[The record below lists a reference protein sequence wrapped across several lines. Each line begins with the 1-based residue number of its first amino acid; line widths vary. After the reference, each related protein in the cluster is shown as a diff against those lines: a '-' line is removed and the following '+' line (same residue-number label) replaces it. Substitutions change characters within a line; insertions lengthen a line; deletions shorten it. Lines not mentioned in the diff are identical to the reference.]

1 MPFYVCLITLD
12 LTVDR
17 LKGLFICFFIYRRI
31 TVMIKKLGLQL
42 YSVRDFM
49 TTEDSIRESFRKLK
63 AMGYDEA
70 QTAGCKIP
78 YADFGRIAREEG
90 ITIVGTH
97 DNFDAM
103 IADPKT
109 AMENHRLLGTTN
121 MGIGGRFFHINSKDE
136 IFRFIEDANKLA
148 DIIYEEG
155 FKFTY
160 HHHSHEFIKY
170 DGKSIMDYLI
180 EGLDPKKTSFVLDT
194 YWLQHGGAD
203 VCTWIKKLAGRV
215 DILHLKD
222 MGMMW
227 TGDGKSTQYI
237 TEVGNG
243 NINFE
248 AAIKTA
254 CDVGVKYFCVE
265 QDTCP
270 GDPFVS
276 VKASADY
283 LLANFK
289 K

>member
-1 MPFYVCLITLD
+1 
-12 LTVDR
+12 
-17 LKGLFICFFIYRRI
+17 
-31 TVMIKKLGLQL
+31 MIKSLGLQL
-42 YSVRDFM
+42 YSIRDYM
-49 TTEDSIRESFRKLK
+49 TTEDDIRASFRKLK
-63 AMGYDEA
+63 AMGYDEG

-97 DNFDAM
+97 DNFDVM
-103 IADPKT
+103 TADPVE
-109 AMENHRLLGTTN
+109 AMKNHKLLGTTN
-121 MGIGGRFFHINSKDE
+121 MGIGGRFFHIERKEE
-136 IFRFIEDANKLA
+136 IFEFIEKANKLA
-148 DIIYEEG
+148 DVIYEEG

-194 YWLQHGGAD
+194 YWLQHAGAD

-227 TGDGKSTQYI
+227 NNAGSAIPYI
-237 TEVGNG
+237 TEIGNG

-248 AAIKTA
+248 VAIKA
-254 CDVGVKYFCVE
+254 ALEAGVKHFCVE

-283 LLANFK
+283 ILANFK